1 MKKFFKYGSI
11 LFILIL
17 IWDAS
22 IVQPLKAFVTYIHQ
36 AGHLLAGLLFSYKP
50 GIDIF
55 INLTESVY
63 QIVNQKSFISAFLIA
78 NAGYV
83 ANLVFIL
90 FALYLKQTSS
100 KRFMPGIFAIAFVS
114 IAYTYAGISQHLLY
128 ASLFAGFA
136 IILHMM
142 NKEVFFDYLLDII
155 AMANF
160 AFILFDVLYYTL
172 YYELNLIFGLSSW
185 KREIPYSDAIQLQN
199 LTRIPPL
206 LWGIL
211 WGIILVACS
220 VLFLIKK
227 NVALEE
233 TIEEE

>member
-22 IVQPLKAFVTYIHQ
+22 IVQPIRAFVTYIHQ
-36 AGHLLAGLLFSYKP
+36 GGHLLAGLLFSYKP
-50 GIDIF
+50 GVDIY
-55 INLTESVY
+55 INLTETAY

-114 IAYTYAGISQHLLY
+114 IAYTYAGISHHLLY
-128 ASLFAGFA
+128 AALFAGFA
-136 IILHMM
+136 IVLHMIH
-142 NKEVFFDYLLDII
+142 KDPFYDYLLNII

-160 AFILFDVLYYTL
+160 AFILFDVLYNTI

-185 KREIPYSDAIQLQN
+185 KRDIPYSDALQLQN

-211 WGIILVACS
+211 WGIILLTCS
-220 VLFLIKK
+220 VVFLIEK
-227 NVALEE
+227 NASVEE
-233 TIEEE
+233 SFEEE